1 MPKEL
6 RYNPLLKEWVI
17 YSNNRESRPLFPE
30 KCPFCDLPEA
40 PVALDNK
47 YPSLAE
53 DEPKVSAMGRK
64 ARGKCE
70 VIIFSKD
77 HNTKLASMPV
87 EEIKRVVDLWKER
100 YRVLSER
107 YRTVFIFENRGRE
120 IGVTMDHPHG
130 QIYAMDFYPPII
142 RQEKNAYKEYMRE
155 KGRCIFCD
163 IIEQERREKS
173 RILLENEGF
182 IAFVPSFARWGF
194 ETHIYS
200 KKHASNILGIDS
212 YELADALKSVMIR
225 IEKLGGSYILCF
237 HQLSKDF
244 HFHAEIYPPYASV
257 GRVKYRGGVETGT
270 GTFINSLFPEESA
283 EILKGI

>member
-6 RYNPLLKEWVI
+6 RFNPLLKEWVI
-17 YSNNRESRPLFPE
+17 YSNNREERPLFPE
-30 KCPFCDLPEA
+30 KCPFCGLAEA

-53 DEPKVSAMGRK
+53 DEPKVSAAGRK

-77 HNTKLASMPV
+77 HSTKLASMPV
-87 EEIKRVVDLWKER
+87 EEVREVVDLWKER
-100 YRVLSER
+100 YGALSKK

-142 RQEKNAYKEYMRE
+142 RQEKNAYNERMRE
-155 KGRCIFCD
+155 RGECIFCG
-163 IIEQERREKS
+163 ILEQEREEKR
-173 RILLENEGF
+173 RILLENEDF
-182 IAFVPSFARWGF
+182 VAFVPSFARWSF

-200 KKHASNILGIDS
+200 KEHISNIMGADS
-212 YELADALKSVMIR
+212 LRLAEILKRTLAI

-237 HQLSKDF
+237 HQLKKDF
-244 HFHAEIYPPYASV
+244 HFHAEVYPPYASV
-257 GRVKYRGGVETGT
+257 GRVKYRGGVETGA

-283 EILKGI
+283 EILRGL